1 MPELSIEQ
9 FEKLNRQIYL
19 KLGLHFDEK
28 KIYFLKTR
36 VAKRMAALGIA
47 DPKDYLFQIS
57 YADGDGVEMQ
67 ALANLITTNETY
79 MFREY
84 DQLQAF
90 ANNCLPEVL
99 SAKQAKGEKSLR
111 IWSAGCS
118 SGEEAYTLAMIV
130 QEIFPQIQSWDCAIV
145 ATDVDENMLARVA
158 AARYGARSV
167 NDVPEEFREK
177 YLTKIG
183 DEYLVKPR
191 TVALVQARHL
201 NLHDRLAMRAM
212 RGFDFIFC
220 RNVLIYFDDASR
232 KAVVEQFYN
241 SLNKGGYVFL
251 GHSESLGRMTSAFR
265 LKRFDNHLVY
275 VKE

>member
-1 MPELSIEQ
+1 
-9 FEKLNRQIYL
+9 
-19 KLGLHFDEK
+19 
-28 KIYFLKTR
+28 
-36 VAKRMAALGIA
+36 
-47 DPKDYLFQIS
+47 
-57 YADGDGVEMQ
+57 MQ

-90 ANNCLPEVL
+90 ANHCLPEVL